1 MPAIVKIP
9 ETEEE
14 YTSIVLYLQSNVLPP
29 NAGESPQKKSNFIR
43 RCKKFEIDNN
53 NILYV
58 KVTTKSE
65 KRRVI
70 PKYDQEL
77 RNLILNHFHDQA
89 NHREYHKTYAAIS
102 EKHIGITQEDVREY
116 VNNCSA
122 CAINTSI
129 KEKTDMTPVVST
141 APWTHVQID
150 LIDFHDFADVNNG
163 CAWLLTFV
171 CTFSKFL
178 VAVPMKNK
186 EAATVARHLVNDV
199 FKILGPPRI
208 LQSDNGKEFVAD
220 VVKNVCNILNIKIVH
235 GRPRHPQTQGQIE
248 RLNQTIGRGF
258 TKLLWDNN
266 NQLQRTDWINVID
279 GFVMIYNSTVHT
291 AHPIGLYLVGK
302 CIVCTIY
309 LTLMSITI
317 MMTTTSSTSMTT
329 TSSTSMT
336 TTTTTTTTTTMANCL
351 II

>member
-43 RCKKFEIDNN
+43 RCKKFEIDDN

-65 KRRVI
+65 KRRVV

-77 RNLILNHFHDQA
+77 RNLILKHFHDQE

-141 APWTHVQID
+141 AP
-150 LIDFHDFADVNNG
+150 
-163 CAWLLTFV
+163 
-171 CTFSKFL
+171 
-178 VAVPMKNK
+178 
-186 EAATVARHLVNDV
+186 
-199 FKILGPPRI
+199 
-208 LQSDNGKEFVAD
+208 
-220 VVKNVCNILNIKIVH
+220 
-235 GRPRHPQTQGQIE
+235 
-248 RLNQTIGRGF
+248 
-258 TKLLWDNN
+258 
-266 NQLQRTDWINVID
+266 
-279 GFVMIYNSTVHT
+279 
-291 AHPIGLYLVGK
+291 
-302 CIVCTIY
+302 
-309 LTLMSITI
+309 
-317 MMTTTSSTSMTT
+317 
-329 TSSTSMT
+329 
-336 TTTTTTTTTTMANCL
+336 
-351 II
+351 